1 MWFVNEPLV
10 MSQQIDDATNR
21 FVDELA
27 GVDTGTWTARPTAE
41 QWSLSEVLEH
51 VTLANRNL
59 ITRLDALEP
68 MNSPS
73 DITDEEMPYLF
84 YRGAE
89 PPNVA
94 HPSGTWDDIDEAVE
108 RLRSS
113 ASTLVAWADAARL
126 DLRSHG
132 FAHPVFGMLDGA
144 QWLRFAA
151 VHTWRHRAEIQAVRS
166 ISA

>member
-1 MWFVNEPLV
+1 VGESAEMVREIEHATERFLAELV
-10 MSQQIDDATNR
+10 DGAK
-21 FVDELA
+21 
-27 GVDTGTWTARPTAE
+27 WTTRPAPE

-51 VTLANRNL
+51 VTIANGNL
-59 ITRLDALEP
+59 ITRLDALCALE
-68 MNSPS
+68 SPS

-94 HPSGTWDDIDEAVE
+94 RPTGTWTEVDEAVE
-108 RLRSS
+108 RLRAS
-113 ASTLVAWADAARL
+113 ASTLVAWADGTTV

-132 FAHPVFGMLDGA
+132 FEHPAFGMLDGA

-151 VHTWRHRAEIQAVRS
+151 VHTWRHRAELQALRRS
-166 ISA
+166 IDP